1 MKMKCIGKENPP
13 CNRCRQSGHEC
24 TFDGPRKSKASK
36 VEE

>member
-13 CNRCRQSGHEC
+13 CNRCRQSRQEC